1 LCRRHKKGNQDREAL
16 GRSRG
21 GFSTKI
27 HARCDGQGRPIG
39 FVLTPGQAH
48 DTQGFPAL
56 LRMVAERV
64 RAMLADKGYDTDAI
78 RQELSFHG
86 IVAVIPPKRT
96 RKTEILYDR
105 DKYRDRNRIERLFN
119 RLKNWRRVA
128 TRYDKTATS
137 FLGFITIAAIKIWLP
152 AFVHE
157 T

>member
-1 LCRRHKKGNQDREAL
+1 
-16 GRSRG
+16 
-21 GFSTKI
+21 
-27 HARCDGQGRPIG
+27 
-39 FVLTPGQAH
+39 
-48 DTQGFPAL
+48 
-56 LRMVAERV
+56 MVAERV

-78 RQELSFHG
+78 RQELSFRG
-86 IVAVIPPKRT
+86 IEAVIPPKRT

-137 FLGFITIAAIKIWLP
+137 FLGFVTIAAIKIWLP
-152 AFVHE
+152 TFVRE